1 MDTPYDV
8 IDLDVVGSTQDEARQ
23 RARDGVPVVVSA
35 RRQEAGRGRRGRRWV
50 SAEEAVAVSIGL
62 RPDWPATHLPKLA
75 LVAGLAARE
84 VLRPFRPDVTLKWP
98 NDLLTP
104 DGKVGGVLCEV
115 TDDLVVVGLGL
126 NLRWE
131 AAPPGS
137 AALFDADAPDGIR
150 QALVEAFASAL
161 LRRVADG
168 PESWGRAEYRAACS
182 TVGSRIRWEPS
193 GRGRAMDVDPEGAL
207 VVETASGSV
216 RLQAGEVWHVRGGA

>member
-8 IDLDVVGSTQDEARQ
+8 IDLDVVGSTQDEARR

-50 SAEEAVAVSIGL
+50 SADEAVAASIGL
-62 RPDWPATHLPKLA
+62 RFDWPPLDMPKLA

-84 VLRPFRPDVTLKWP
+84 VLRPFRSDVTLKWP

-104 DGKVGGVLCEV
+104 AGKVGGVLCEV

-131 AAPPGS
+131 SAPAGS
-137 AALFDADAPDGIR
+137 AELFDADAPESIR
-150 QALVEAFASAL
+150 KALVEAFASAL
-161 LRRVADG
+161 LRRMSAG
-168 PESWGRAEYRAACS
+168 PERWGRAEYRAACS

-193 GRGRAMDVDPEGAL
+193 GRGRAIDVDAQGAL
-207 VVETASGSV
+207 VVATDTGTV
-216 RLQAGEVWHVRGGA
+216 RLRAGEVWHVRDGD